1 MAGHIQQG
9 TSRRQFIKSAA
20 VGTLG
25 ASLALTSKVNAKENS
40 GLVSNSFDEAP
51 FLPVPKHAPAKEGV
65 FRVSNEQ
72 GIYYWDTGGN
82 GPVVILVHPGR
93 GSAYSWPYQQDAF
106 AQAGFRTIA
115 YSRRGHQGSPI
126 KSAEQPSTDADDL
139 LALINHLNIG
149 KFHIV
154 GLAAG
159 GFTVTD
165 FAVSFADRLLS
176 ITIACSLLGMWDK
189 DLDTRSDFILS
200 KGFADLPPEFK
211 ELGPSYRFAHPEGVK
226 AWIAMEKQAKEP
238 GLRNRQKDK
247 NTITW
252 QKLRDLNLPIFLL
265 TGGADLYQPPALMR
279 AAARQLP
286 GCETLV
292 VAEAGHALQ
301 WEQPNVFNHAVIS
314 FLNKVTV

>member
-1 MAGHIQQG
+1 M
-9 TSRRQFIKSAA
+9 
-20 VGTLG
+20 
-25 ASLALTSKVNAKENS
+25 
-40 GLVSNSFDEAP
+40 
-51 FLPVPKHAPAKEGV
+51 
-65 FRVSNEQ
+65 
-72 GIYYWDTGGN
+72 
-82 GPVVILVHPGR
+82 
-93 GSAYSWPYQQDAF
+93 
-106 AQAGFRTIA
+106 
-115 YSRRGHQGSPI
+115 

-165 FAVSFADRLLS
+165 FAVSFADRLLN

-189 DLDTRSDFILS
+189 DLDARSDFILS

-226 AWIAMEKQAKEP
+226 AWIAMEQKAKEP

-247 NTITW
+247 HTITW

-301 WEQPNVFNHAVIS
+301 WEQPNV
-314 FLNKVTV
+314 